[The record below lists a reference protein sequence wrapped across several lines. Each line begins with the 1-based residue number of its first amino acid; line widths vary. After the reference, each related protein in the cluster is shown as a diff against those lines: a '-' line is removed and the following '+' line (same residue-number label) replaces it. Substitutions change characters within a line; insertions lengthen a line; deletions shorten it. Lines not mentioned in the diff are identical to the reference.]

1 MDNLILVTKDNEV
14 LAIHPSTLEAHK
26 RAGWKPV
33 EEVLTAAVA
42 KKAEEKAK
50 NQAKAPTKAPTKA
63 TITKKGDKTVKVEN
77 PPTDANNPAT
87 EP

>member
-1 MDNLILVTKDNEV
+1 

-42 KKAEEKAK
+42 KKAEEKSQEPAK
-50 NQAKAPTKAPTKA
+50 SATKAPTKA
-63 TITKKGDKTVKVEN
+63 TNYQKGR
-77 PPTDANNPAT
+77 
-87 EP
+87 